1 MSYSIILP
9 AYREAK
15 NLDIIIDQIQNF
27 MKGEIFE
34 IIVVD
39 DFSDDGTEQILKKK
53 PKKNRKHLYNLRKL
67 PDKSLAKSIRKGISL

>member
-39 DFSDDGTEQILKKK
+39 DFSDDGTEQILKRKQRKK
-53 PKKNRKHLYNLRKL
+53 KKNIWKKVG
-67 PDKSLAKSIRKGISL
+67 KEKGKQGKK

>member
-39 DFSDDGTEQILKKK
+39 DFSDDGTEQIRRIEPSDDHPWAIEYDRDL
-53 PKKNRKHLYNLRKL
+53 
-67 PDKSLAKSIRKGISL
+67 

>member
-9 AYREAK
+9 AYKEAK

-39 DFSDDGTEQILKKK
+39 DFSDDGTEQILKRK
-53 PKKNRKHLYNLRKL
+53 PKFSDLKKYLFILINV
-67 PDKSLAKSIRKGISL
+67 KS

>member
-39 DFSDDGTEQILKKK
+39 DFSDDGTEQILKKN
-53 PKKNRKHLYNLRKL
+53 KKNIETF
-67 PDKSLAKSIRKGISL
+67 SIT

>member
-9 AYREAK
+9 AYKEAK
-15 NLDIIIDQIQNF
+15 NLDIIIDRIQNF

-39 DFSDDGTEQILKKK
+39 DFSDDGTEQILKRKRKK
-53 PKKNRKHLYNLRKL
+53 
-67 PDKSLAKSIRKGISL
+67 I

>member
-9 AYREAK
+9 AYKEAK

-34 IIVVD
+34 IIVID
-39 DFSDDGTEQILKKK
+39 DFSNDGTEQILKKK
-53 PKKNRKHLYNLRKL
+53 KNIKTFF
-67 PDKSLAKSIRKGISL
+67 II